1 MLTGRT
7 KQKKPIADFQD
18 RLIGGI
24 ADFIYEVSG
33 KSKRK

>member
-24 ADFIYEVSG
+24 AVYTYN
-33 KSKRK
+33 